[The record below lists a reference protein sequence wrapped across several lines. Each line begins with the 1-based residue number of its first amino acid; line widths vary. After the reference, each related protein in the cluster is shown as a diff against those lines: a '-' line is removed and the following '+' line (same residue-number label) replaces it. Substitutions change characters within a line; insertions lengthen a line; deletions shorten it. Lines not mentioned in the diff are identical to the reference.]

1 MVIFSNARMTSSRF
15 SKNMLHAVKNK
26 VINTLGGRWLF
37 QDNSSLVKLCTLD
50 ATAMRVRSLFTSF
63 TFCNIIF
70 SCSLISKERIYI
82 VLFTCVSLMEL
93 PALINLYYYTIRFFL
108 DDVVDPLFNL
118 QDDLQFEKVSSF
130 DGTMAYAQNKR
141 QQVRTF
147 LKILKVLFCFF
158 C

>member
-1 MVIFSNARMTSSRF
+1 
-15 SKNMLHAVKNK
+15 
-26 VINTLGGRWLF
+26 
-37 QDNSSLVKLCTLD
+37 
-50 ATAMRVRSLFTSF
+50 
-63 TFCNIIF
+63 
-70 SCSLISKERIYI
+70 
-82 VLFTCVSLMEL
+82 MEI